1 MSSYC
6 IPNDS
11 DNPIVGNA
19 RVAGLDT
26 DLGLSDYQ
34 YNMALT
40 IFFFPY
46 ALFEVPSNI
55 VLKLLT
61 PRIWLT
67 TITLTWGI
75 VMTLMGIVQNYEGLL
90 AARFFLG
97 VAEAGFFPAATFL
110 LTTFYCR
117 FELQKRL
124 AAFYTAAAAAGAFS
138 GLLAFA
144 LQKMEGVGGLAGWRW

>member
-1 MSSYC
+1 
-6 IPNDS
+6 
-11 DNPIVGNA
+11 
-19 RVAGLDT
+19 VAGLDD
-26 DLGLSDYQ
+26 DLGLSDHQ

-67 TITLTWGI
+67 TITVAWGI
-75 VMTLMGIVQNYEGLL
+75 VMTLMGIVQNYPGLL
-90 AARFFLG
+90 AARFMLG
-97 VAEAGFFPAATFL
+97 VAEAGFFPAATYL

-117 FELQKRL
+117 FDLQKRL
-124 AAFYTAAAAAGAFS
+124 AIFYTAASAAGAFS

-144 LQKMEGVGGLAGWRW
+144 LQEMDGIGNLEGWRW